1 VRYFTDI
8 TLCQNSSKSGEHYL
22 VYEAELQNKVVE
34 VEKHNREHRLWI
46 IALVSAIAS
55 VIIALA
61 TRSVII

>member
-1 VRYFTDI
+1 
-8 TLCQNSSKSGEHYL
+8 
-22 VYEAELQNKVVE
+22 VE